1 MVAQMASNKAE
12 VGTEEDQPTAED
24 QRQQQEQQPSGDNDE
39 EADPNKGND
48 AEEMKEETIPVT
60 TEDGNLSKRRKV
72 EGLIPSKVAV
82 PTTDASPSPPPPSSS
97 SSSPSPPI
105 KAAPATIQTKTIT
118 TTTTTTV
125 QQQQKQQPTT
135 MAAASDTSDM
145 EVDEYTSDLG
155 LTSSSDEEDTPDAR
169 AGRLCSNLE
178 GLLKVRESCISD
190 DLHSTIERIVNIAW
204 CFHNQTY
211 EWLLK
216 LGWSSLI
223 SLCFSL

>member
-12 VGTEEDQPTAED
+12 VATEEDQPTAED
-24 QRQQQEQQPSGDNDE
+24 QRQQQEQQPSGNNDE

-72 EGLIPSKVAV
+72 EGMIPSKVAV

-118 TTTTTTV
+118 ATTTMTTTV
-125 QQQQKQQPTT
+125 QQQQQQQPTI
-135 MAAASDTSDM
+135 MAAPSGTSDM

-155 LTSSSDEEDTPDAR
+155 LTSSDEEDTPDAR

-178 GLLKVRESCISD
+178 GLLQVS
-190 DLHSTIERIVNIAW
+190 IV
-204 CFHNQTY
+204 Y
-211 EWLLK
+211 L
-216 LGWSSLI
+216 
-223 SLCFSL
+223 